1 MNIVNEE
8 VQRIKTLTELFVS
21 SPRNSST
28 RPQSAHINIK
38 ELTNLKAELKIRAR
52 QFQVKAN
59 QDQKERM
66 LSPRESRGGT
76 DKSPMSRQFS
86 KNTPMGEFVKNYDQT
101 QKKVEKQEKPKKFI
115 IYGHNSVT
123 N

>member
-1 MNIVNEE
+1 MKRPPRLNTKYIYKSGSNQINFDEIINKPEYDFQDKEAMNIVNEE

-52 QFQVKAN
+52 QF
-59 QDQKERM
+59 
-66 LSPRESRGGT
+66 
-76 DKSPMSRQFS
+76 
-86 KNTPMGEFVKNYDQT
+86 
-101 QKKVEKQEKPKKFI
+101 
-115 IYGHNSVT
+115 
-123 N
+123 